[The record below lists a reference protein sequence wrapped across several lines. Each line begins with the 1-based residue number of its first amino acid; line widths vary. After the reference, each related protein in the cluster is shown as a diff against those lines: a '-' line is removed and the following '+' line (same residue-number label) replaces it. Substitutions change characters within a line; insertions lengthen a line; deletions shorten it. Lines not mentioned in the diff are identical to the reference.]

1 MVHSAENQ
9 ADLCG
14 TEEDTEH
21 DKIGS
26 CDIDVLW
33 TMDGSENG
41 SRKEWQQHS
50 ADQMGYTLQVSLCKK
65 VRLLMTCRSSSSN
78 GR

>member
-26 CDIDVLW
+26 CDINVLW
-33 TMDGSENG
+33 PMDGSENG
-41 SRKEWQQHS
+41 GRKEWQQHS
-50 ADQMGYTLQVSLCKK
+50 ADQMGVHVAGLIVQESKTFDDL
-65 VRLLMTCRSSSSN
+65 
-78 GR
+78 